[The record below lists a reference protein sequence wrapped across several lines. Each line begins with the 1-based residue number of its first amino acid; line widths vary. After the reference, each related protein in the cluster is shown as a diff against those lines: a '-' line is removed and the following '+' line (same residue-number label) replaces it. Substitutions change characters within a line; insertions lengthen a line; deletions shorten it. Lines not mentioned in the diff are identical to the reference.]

1 MNVGIMLPAS
11 GSPGAFATHA
21 EEVGLESVWTGDH
34 LISIGPKLDS
44 TLLLAQAAATTTRLR
59 LGFGVLILALR
70 PVAWAAKQ
78 IATLQNLS
86 GDRVVLGVGTG
97 GTIHGDAA
105 WRAVGEPYAERTP
118 RTYAALAAL
127 PDLVAGRPATV
138 DGEKVTLAPG
148 ATMPPVL
155 IGGGLA
161 AMRRA
166 ARHGY
171 GWYPAF
177 LPPATFAAAVREF
190 AERAGGKPTPESPS
204 RRAGSQ
210 PAESAKWVGG
220 KPAVTAQVAM
230 ALGDLSAEQI
240 DAQVRMLT
248 GYGMSAEQA
257 RQGMLMG
264 GRDQAAEHLAA
275 LFAAGADRVVGLP
288 IGGHSHHQQAQLL
301 AEAAHYATS

>member
-1 MNVGIMLPAS
+1 MNVGITLPAAAN
-11 GSPGAFATHA
+11 PGAFAKHA
-21 EEVGLESVWTGDH
+21 ENVGLESVWTGDH
-34 LISIGPKLDS
+34 LISLAPKLDS

-97 GTIHGDAA
+97 GAIHGDAA
-105 WRAVGEPYAERTP
+105 WRAVGEPYEERTP
-118 RTYAALAAL
+118 RTYAALATLPAL
-127 PDLVAGRPATV
+127 VTGRPTTV

-148 ATMPPVL
+148 ATMPPIL
-155 IGGGLA
+155 IGGGLP

-177 LPPATFAAAVREF
+177 LPPPSLAEAVREF
-190 AERAGGKPTPESPS
+190 TDRAARKPE
-204 RRAGSQ
+204 
-210 PAESAKWVGG
+210 
-220 KPAVTAQVAM
+220 VTAQVAM
-230 ALGDLSAEQI
+230 ALGNVQADQI

-248 GYGMSAEQA
+248 HYGMTEEHA
-257 RQGMLMG
+257 RQSLLTG
-264 GRDQAAEHLAA
+264 GREQAAEHLAA
-275 LFAAGADRVVGLP
+275 LFAAGAERVVGLP
-288 IGGHSHHQQAQLL
+288 LGGNNHQQAELL
-301 AEAAHYATS
+301 AEAAHAMTTRTSS

>member
-11 GSPGAFATHA
+11 GSPGAFAKHA

-86 GDRVVLGVGTG
+86 DDRVVLGVGTG
-97 GTIHGDAA
+97 GIVHGDAA
-105 WRAVGEPYAERTP
+105 WRAIGEPFAERTP
-118 RTYAALAAL
+118 RTYAALAVL
-127 PDLVAGRPATV
+127 PDLVAGRPTTV

-155 IGGGLA
+155 IGGGPA

-177 LPPATFAAAVREF
+177 LPPASFAEAVREF
-190 AERAGGKPTPESPS
+190 AERA
-204 RRAGSQ
+204 
-210 PAESAKWVGG
+210 GG

-230 ALGDLSAEQI
+230 ALGDLPAEQI

-248 GYGMSAEQA
+248 GYGMTEEQA

-264 GRDQAAEHLAA
+264 GREQAAEHLAA
-275 LFAAGADRVVGLP
+275 LFTAGANRVVGLP
-288 IGGHSHHQQAQLL
+288 MGDDNHHQAELL
-301 AEAAHYATS
+301 AAATRQATT

>member
-1 MNVGIMLPAS
+1 MNVGITLPAS
-11 GSPGAFATHA
+11 GSPSAFAQHA
-21 EEVGLESVWTGDH
+21 EAVGLESVWTGDH
-34 LISIGPKLDS
+34 LISIAPKLDS

-105 WRAVGEPYAERTP
+105 WRAVGEPYAERTA
-118 RTYAALAAL
+118 RTYEALAVL

-138 DGEKVTLAPG
+138 GGEKVTLAPG

-155 IGGGLA
+155 IGGGPA

-177 LPPATFAAAVREF
+177 LPPASLAAAIREF
-190 AERAGGKPTPESPS
+190 AERAD
-204 RRAGSQ
+204 R
-210 PAESAKWVGG
+210 

-230 ALGDLSAEQI
+230 ALGDLSSAQVN
-240 DAQVRMLT
+240 AQVRMLT
-248 GYGMSAEQA
+248 SYGMTEEYT
-257 RQGMLMG
+257 RQGMLLG

-275 LFAAGADRVVGLP
+275 LFAGGASRVVGLP
-288 IGGHSHHQQAQLL
+288 MGGNNHQQAELL
-301 AEAAHYATS
+301 AEAARQATG

>member
-1 MNVGIMLPAS
+1 MNVGITLPAS
-11 GSPGAFATHA
+11 GSPGAFAQHT

-34 LISIGPKLDS
+34 LISLAPKLDS
-44 TLLLAQAAATTTRLR
+44 TLLLAQAAATTSRLR

-97 GTIHGDAA
+97 GAVHGDAA
-105 WRAVGEPYAERTP
+105 WRAVGLPYAERVP
-118 RTYAALAAL
+118 QTYAALAAL
-127 PDLVAGRPATV
+127 PDLVAGRPTV
-138 DGEKVTLAPG
+138 ISGEKVTLAPG

-155 IGGGLA
+155 IGGGLP

-177 LPPATFAAAVREF
+177 LPPPTLVTAVHELT
-190 AERAGGKPTPESPS
+190 EQTGHKPE
-204 RRAGSQ
+204 
-210 PAESAKWVGG
+210 
-220 KPAVTAQVAM
+220 VTAQVAM
-230 ALGDLSAEQI
+230 ALGDLSPAQV

-248 GYGMSAEQA
+248 GYGMPEEYARRSMLLGSREQA
-257 RQGMLMG
+257 A
-264 GRDQAAEHLAA
+264 DHLAS
-275 LFAAGADRVVGLP
+275 LFAAGANRVVGLP
-288 IGGHSHHQQAQLL
+288 MTGDNHRQAELL
-301 AEAAHYATS
+301 AEAVQHARS